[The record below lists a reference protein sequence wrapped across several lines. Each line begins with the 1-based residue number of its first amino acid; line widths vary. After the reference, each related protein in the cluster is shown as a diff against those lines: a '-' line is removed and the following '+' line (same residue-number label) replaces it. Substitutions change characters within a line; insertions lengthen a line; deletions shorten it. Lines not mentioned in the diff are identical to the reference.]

1 LGGVPDL
8 PLTQSNIDERT
19 MVLVRQIA
27 ALQKRVGLLEMSK
40 HEFLDSNYRKERT
53 TFADGTT
60 VTVDWD
66 ADIYNIEPKLKE

>member
-53 TFADGTT
+53 TFAD
-60 VTVDWD
+60 
-66 ADIYNIEPKLKE
+66 AQL